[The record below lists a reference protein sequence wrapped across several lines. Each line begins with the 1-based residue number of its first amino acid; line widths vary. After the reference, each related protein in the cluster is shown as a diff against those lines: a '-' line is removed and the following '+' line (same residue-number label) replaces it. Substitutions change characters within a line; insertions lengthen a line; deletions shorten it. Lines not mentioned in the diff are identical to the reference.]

1 MFRMFSPKPSHLTLE
16 KQIFD
21 LFEKRT
27 IDIKHIRFGYLQNN
41 SIFIEYVTQHTLF
54 RMELSTMIPEK
65 LDQIICFLYKK
76 VLKEYV
82 YIGKFKHMEA
92 CIEYITILL
101 EKKGEMTDGMI
112 DILC

>member
-1 MFRMFSPKPSHLTLE
+1 MFRMFSPKISHLTLE

-27 IDIKHIRFGYLQNN
+27 MDIKNIQFGYLQNN
-41 SIFIEYVTQHTLF
+41 SIFIDYFTEHSLF
-54 RMELSTMIPEK
+54 RIELSTMVPVK

-76 VLKEYV
+76 VLKKYV
-82 YIGKFKHMEA
+82 YIAKFKHMEA
-92 CIEYITILL
+92 CLDYIMILL
-101 EKKGEMTDGMI
+101 EKKGDMI